1 MALDNIEQLETKVMR
16 LIERH
21 ERIKREKESVE
32 KRLQQKESEWHHLK
46 GQIRQYERER
56 VELREKLDKILG
68 QFASLD
74 LPDWCGE
81 EIMKK
86 ALDVEILGQKLT
98 ISSDAEETYMLKVA
112 GYVDEKMQA
121 LSRAQKPVNKSNIA
135 MLAALNIADEYHRLK
150 EMHESIL
157 NRLNQ
162 LSKKL
167 STMLTEEG

>member
-1 MALDNIEQLETKVMR
+1 MALDHIEQLETKVMR

-21 ERIKREKESVE
+21 ERVKKEKESVE
-32 KRLQQKESEWHHLK
+32 KRLQQKESEWHNLK

-56 VELREKLDKILG
+56 VELKEKLDKILG
-68 QFASLD
+68 QFASLE
-74 LPDWCGE
+74 LPDWRAE
-81 EIMKK
+81 ASMKK

-98 ISSDAEETYMLKVA
+98 ISSDAEEGYMLKVA

-150 EMHESIL
+150 ESHEAIL